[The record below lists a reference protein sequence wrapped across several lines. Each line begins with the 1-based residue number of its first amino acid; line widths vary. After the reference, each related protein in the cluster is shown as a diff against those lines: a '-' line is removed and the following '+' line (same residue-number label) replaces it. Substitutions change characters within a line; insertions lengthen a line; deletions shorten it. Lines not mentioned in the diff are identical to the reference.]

1 MASKERIRVGSR
13 KSELAVKQTQ
23 YVIDRLQKSHPKK
36 KFEIRTMTT
45 IGDRILNKSLPK
57 IGEKSLFTR
66 DLEDA
71 LENGEIDLIVHSL
84 KDLPTTLPNGMIIGA
99 VLTRED
105 PRDALVLKQKF
116 DKNTTLGDLPKGSV
130 IGTSSLR
137 RTAQLR
143 RRFPDLTVCDIRGNL
158 NTRLGKL
165 DADDSKFSGII
176 LAYAGLARMGWK
188 SRINQK
194 LEPSELLYAVGQ
206 GALAV
211 ECRAKDTEI
220 LEMLGSVM
228 CDVKTAC
235 CVLAERS
242 FLKTLGGGCSAPVA
256 VVSEFNGKL
265 RLDGAVWSL
274 DGTTEIRDKISHP
287 MDVEKGKTIDIIIST
302 GIEDEPPRKK
312 TRLNDTTT
320 KALGIVNTI
329 PAPVIDNTNFKK
341 LSKGFDIKDLVEKH
355 VSLVKDCPVKSSK
368 LPKHENAELREKNN
382 EEIVHANQ
390 LPTDIGLDFMGQ
402 CPFVNDDMKIAHAIS
417 DKCPIK
423 SKFDQKD
430 WTNIPTSSKCPFTS
444 LLNASTESISHI
456 ISDSAHKANLSSQ
469 KITMNDVTEKCKQ
482 KTDQV
487 NNNVNENVF
496 CGIYQHS
503 LPPHNRELYEKSRKL
518 GQMLAEQLIEKG
530 AWDVMKSA
538 QSEIHAKPS

>member
-1 MASKERIRVGSR
+1 MILESFWSL
-13 KSELAVKQTQ
+13 SEFVLTNFMLAVKQTQ
-23 YVIDRLQKSHPKK
+23 YVIDRLQKLHPKK
-36 KFEIRTMTT
+36 TFEIRTMTT

-71 LENGEIDLIVHSL
+71 LENGDIDLIVHSL

-165 DADDSKFSGII
+165 DADDSKFAGII

-287 MDVEKGKTIDIIIST
+287 MDVEKGKTIDILINT

-320 KALGIVNTI
+320 NALGIGNIT
-329 PAPVIDNTNFKK
+329 PTPVIDNTNFTK

-368 LPKHENAELREKNN
+368 LLKNYENTEKNN

-402 CPFVNDDMKIAHAIS
+402 CPFVNNDMKIAHAIS

-430 WTNIPTSSKCPFTS
+430 WTNIPTSSKCPFTA
-444 LLNASTESISHI
+444 LLNASTDHI

-469 KITMNDVTEKCKQ
+469 KITLNDVTEKCKL

-487 NNNVNENVF
+487 NNDINENVF

-538 QSEIHAKPS
+538 QSEIHGKTS